1 MKKAP
6 ILWLLK
12 NIKKRI
18 PALLVMTAAQVGN
31 ALFGVWFA
39 LGTRSVINAAVDG
52 TKAEFL
58 RACYV
63 QAGIIAGL
71 LLCLVL
77 FRHLRGKLEA
87 DLDRDWKQNL
97 LHKLLRGDYSAVSAY
112 HSGELLNRLNNDVR
126 AVDEGL
132 LHILPT
138 FAATVA
144 KLLGSLA
151 ALVALEP
158 TFTLLLLAAGVVVL
172 VVTGLLRRKL
182 KDLHKK
188 ISQAEG
194 KVSSMLQETLEKL
207 LLVQAMDLGEE
218 MERRTDGLLDT
229 RYEAQRKRKNISVL
243 FSTCISVM
251 YYLAGFGALAWCAA
265 GLLQGTMRFGDL
277 TAVTQLVSQI
287 QAPIANLSGVLPKYA
302 AMLASAERLM
312 ELDELRNPTSEE
324 NMLPR
329 SAYDRLEAIS
339 AEKLTFG
346 YDRDIV
352 LSELSFRLEKGSF
365 AVVTAPSGKGK
376 STLLKLMLGIFK
388 PDSGQL
394 TLELDSGR
402 IPLSRDTRRL
412 FAYVPQGNLI
422 FSGTLRENLLVV
434 NPEADD
440 AAIAQATFVS
450 AMDDYLPQLPQGL
463 DTLLGESGAGLSE
476 GQSQRLAI
484 ARAVLGGAPILLL
497 DEATSALDENTE
509 KRVLERIR
517 ALPGRTCIAVTH
529 RPAAKDMADAQLDIV

>member
-39 LGTRSVINAAVDG
+39 LGTRGVINAAVSG
-52 TKAEFL
+52 TKADFL
-58 RACYV
+58 RACYL

-71 LLCLVL
+71 LVCMVL

-87 DLDRDWKQNL
+87 ELDRDWKRNL
-97 LHKLLRGDYSAVSAY
+97 LHRLLRGEYSAVSAY

-126 AVDEGL
+126 AVNEGL

-138 FAATVA
+138 FAATAA
-144 KLLGSLA
+144 KLIGALA

-158 TFTLLLLAAGVVVL
+158 IFTLLLLAAGVVVL
-172 VVTGLLRRKL
+172 IVTGLLRQRL
-182 KDLHKK
+182 KHIHKK
-188 ISQAEG
+188 ISSAEG

-207 LLVQAMDLGEE
+207 LLVQAMDLGNE
-218 MERRTDGLLDT
+218 MERRTDGLLET
-229 RYEAQRKRKNISVL
+229 RYEAQRKQKNISVL
-243 FSTCISVM
+243 YSASISIM
-251 YYLAGFGALAWCAA
+251 YRLAGFGALAWCAA
-265 GLLQGTMRFGDL
+265 GLLQGTVSFGDL

-287 QAPIANLSGVLPKYA
+287 QAPFANLSGVLPKYA

-312 ELDELRNPTSEE
+312 ELDDLQCGSREE

-329 SAYDRLEAIS
+329 SAYEEMTAIC

-346 YDRDIV
+346 YDRDII
-352 LSELSFRLEKGSF
+352 LSDLSFRLEKGSF

-388 PDSGQL
+388 PDSGTL
-394 TLELDSGR
+394 ALELDSGR
-402 IPLSRDTRRL
+402 TNLTRDTRRL
-412 FAYVPQGNLI
+412 FAYVPQGNLLL
-422 FSGTLRENLLVV
+422 SGTLLENLTIIK
-434 NPEADD
+434 PSATQEE
-440 AAIAQATFVS
+440 IRQALHVS
-450 AMDDYLPQLPQGL
+450 CMEDFLPQLPLGL
-463 DTLLGESGAGLSE
+463 DTVLGESGAGLSE

-497 DEATSALDENTE
+497 DEATSALDEDTE

-529 RPAAKDMADAQLDIV
+529 RPAAKDIADAQLDIS